1 MCKFSIYTC
10 DKFKTDLISTIC
22 VLNFQLVIPVSFTV
36 PIFQFAFPFQFIS
49 QQISFDFMRNILSCY
64 FVRYDDF
71 EFIKFPIHTRTG
83 LLVYNVSGLAVVAAI
98 YKEFYY
104 EMQRMK
110 IRRIFF

>member
-64 FVRYDDF
+64 FVKYDDF

-83 LLVYNVSGLAVVAAI
+83 LLDYNVSGLAVVAAI
-98 YKEFYY
+98 YEEFYY
-104 EMQRMK
+104 ET
-110 IRRIFF
+110 